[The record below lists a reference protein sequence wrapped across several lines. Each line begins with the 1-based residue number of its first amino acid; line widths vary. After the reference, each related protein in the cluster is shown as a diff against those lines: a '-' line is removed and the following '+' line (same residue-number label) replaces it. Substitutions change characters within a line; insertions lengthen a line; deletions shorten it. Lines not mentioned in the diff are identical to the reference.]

1 MILAAGRGERMRPL
15 TDHTPKPLLPVHGKP
30 LMQWPMEAL
39 AAGGFTE
46 LVINT
51 DWLGAQISQRFGAK
65 PLLDGHAALSIS
77 YSDEGRDFGGALE
90 TAGGIVRALTLLGD
104 VFWVA
109 AGDVFAPGFAFT
121 QASVERFLAGGK
133 LAHLWLVPNPAH
145 NPKGDFGGA
154 LETAGGIVRA
164 LPLLGDVFW
173 VAAGDVFAPGFTF
186 TQACVDRFMASGR
199 LAHLWLVPNPAH
211 NAKGDFGLSADGLA
225 LNAAAE
231 KYTFSTIG
239 LYRAAL
245 FAPPYCDIPS
255 GNPAGR
261 KAPLAPILRAAMDNE
276 LVSAELYT
284 GPWTDVGTPERL
296 AQLNT
301 PTR

>member
-1 MILAAGRGERMRPL
+1 MSAVTSVRAMILAAGRGERMRPL
-15 TDHTPKPLLPVHGKP
+15 TDATPKPLLEVRGKP

-46 LVINT
+46 LVVNT
-51 DWLGAQISQRFGAK
+51 DWLGAQISDRFGPT
-65 PLLDGHAALSIS
+65 PLLDGHIALSIS

-90 TAGGIVRALTLLGD
+90 TAGGIIRALPMLGD

-109 AGDVFAPGFAFT
+109 AGDVFAPDFAFS
-121 QASVERFLAGGK
+121 QASVDRFIASGK
-133 LAHLWLVPNPAH
+133 LAHLWLVPNPVH
-145 NPKGDFGGA
+145 N
-154 LETAGGIVRA
+154 L
-164 LPLLGDVFW
+164 
-173 VAAGDVFAPGFTF
+173 
-186 TQACVDRFMASGR
+186 
-199 LAHLWLVPNPAH
+199 
-211 NAKGDFGLSADGLA
+211 KGDFGLSADGLA
-225 LNAAAE
+225 LNTADQ
-231 KYTFSTIG
+231 KFTFSTIG

-245 FAPPYCDIPS
+245 FAPPYCDIPP

-301 PTR
+301 TPR

>member
-15 TDHTPKPLLPVHGKP
+15 TDTTPKPLLEVRGKP

-39 AAGGFTE
+39 AAGGFSE
-46 LVINT
+46 LVVNT
-51 DWLGAQISQRFGAK
+51 DWLGEKISSRFGAR
-65 PLLDGHAALSIS
+65 PLLNGRSALSIS

-90 TAGGIVRALTLLGD
+90 TAGGIVRALPQLGE

-109 AGDVFAPGFAFT
+109 AGDVFAPDFAFT
-121 QASVERFLAGGK
+121 QESVDRFAASGK

-145 NPKGDFGGA
+145 NPKGDFG
-154 LETAGGIVRA
+154 
-164 LPLLGDVFW
+164 
-173 VAAGDVFAPGFTF
+173 
-186 TQACVDRFMASGR
+186 
-199 LAHLWLVPNPAH
+199 
-211 NAKGDFGLSADGLA
+211 LSADGLA
-225 LNAAAE
+225 LNSAAE

-245 FAPPYCDIPS
+245 FGPPYCDIPP
-255 GNPAGR
+255 GNPVGA

-276 LVSAELYT
+276 LVSAQLYT

-296 AQLNT
+296 LQLNT
-301 PTR
+301 PR